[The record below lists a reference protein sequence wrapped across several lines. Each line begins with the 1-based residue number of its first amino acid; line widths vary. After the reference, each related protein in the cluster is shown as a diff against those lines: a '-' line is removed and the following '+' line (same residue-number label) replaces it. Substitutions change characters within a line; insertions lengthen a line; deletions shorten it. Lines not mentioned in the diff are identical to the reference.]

1 MAGNAFGVN
10 DASAVKLWSKMLAAE
25 IPEQTYIGRF
35 MGTSANSLFQQK
47 TETSKSEGDQIKFS
61 LRMLASG
68 DGTSEGETQE
78 GNEESLT
85 LYQDSLLINELGHA
99 HRVKKPGTI
108 DAQRISFDMRDE
120 AKESLKDWWARRL
133 DQMAFNQLCGYTP
146 ETNAKKYGFNAPVA
160 PSNFI
165 RANAQ
170 ATDQAIGSS
179 DKFTVSLIDKAVEIA
194 KTRAGGP
201 RIRPVRV
208 NGKDMYVMFIHPQQE
223 TQLRI
228 DTGTSGWLDIQKAL
242 IQGGES
248 DKSGIFNG
256 ALGVWNN
263 VVLHSSEF
271 VTQGV
276 NGSTGAAITTVRR
289 AVLCGAQSLS
299 LAYGQANGAQ
309 KYKWVEQDFD
319 YDREVGVR
327 ASTIL
332 GMKKTRFNSIDFGVI
347 VCSTYATAAS

>member
-1 MAGNAFGVN
+1 MATNTFAVN
-10 DASAVKLWSKMLAAE
+10 DAATVKLWSKMLAAE

-35 MGTSANSLFQQK
+35 MGSTANSLFQVK
-47 TETSKSEGDQIKFS
+47 TETSKSEGDQVKFS

-85 LYQDSLLINELGHA
+85 IYQDSLVINELGHA

-108 DAQRISFDMRDE
+108 DAQRISWDMREE

-133 DQMAFNQLCGYTP
+133 DTMAFNHLCGYTP
-146 ETNAKKYGFNAPVA
+146 EVRSKFYGFNAPTA

-165 RANAQ
+165 RAGAVAN
-170 ATDQAIGSS
+170 DQSLASNNT
-179 DKFTVSLIDKAVEIA
+179 FTVSLIDKAVEIA
-194 KTRAGGP
+194 KTRSP

-223 TQLRI
+223 TQLRT
-228 DTGTSGWLDIQKAL
+228 DTGTSGWLDIQKAM
-242 IQGGES
+242 IQGGQD

-276 NGSTGAAITTVRR
+276 NGSTGAAISTVRR

-332 GMKKTRFNSIDFGVI
+332 GMKKTVFNSLDFGVI
-347 VCSTYATAAS
+347 TVSTYATAAS